1 LDFGF
6 IIGIYKKV
14 AEIKSASS
22 YFVDNDMIR
31 NGSKRYTQ
39 DKEVI
44 KQINDGSKMTSK
56 KIPTIF
62 TQKTVGMFVKTSI
75 PFSGV
80 NLPAAQKPVGVWVT
94 LPLASIDATTLEV
107 PSALD
112 VPVIPTPVAVP
123 AVVIA

>member
-14 AEIKSASS
+14 AKIKSVSS

-44 KQINDGSKMTSK
+44 KQMNDGSKMTSK

-62 TQKTVGMFVKTSI
+62 TQKTVGMFVKTTI

-80 NLPAAQKPVGVWVT
+80 NLPAAQKPVGV
-94 LPLASIDATTLEV
+94 
-107 PSALD
+107 
-112 VPVIPTPVAVP
+112 
-123 AVVIA
+123 